1 VLPRKSLRLLIVTA
15 VVVAAIYLA
24 FLCFLWFRQDLFVYP
39 GLHNRAVSATVPHPE
54 GSEPFRVVTAAASVD
69 AIFLPAAV
77 ATDGRQPVVIFA
89 HGNAEVID
97 DWVAALDGF
106 RDRGIG
112 VVLIEYPGY
121 GRSTGSPSETSIRG
135 VLDAAYDR
143 IAKDPRVDPTRI
155 FGFGQS
161 LGGGAICLLAQD
173 RPLRALILQSTFTS
187 LDTFVGR
194 YGAPALLLR
203 DHFNSIGT
211 VARFSGPVL
220 VIHGRNDRLIP
231 WQQGQELARASA
243 RATFRLYA
251 CGHGCWD
258 PAHQPFWQDAVPFL
272 ISAGILPDKSSAAAA
287 AANR

>member
-54 GSEPFRVVTAAASVD
+54 GSEPFRVVTAAARVD

-77 ATDGRQPVVIFA
+77 ATDSRQPVVIFT
-89 HGNAEVID
+89 HGNGEVID

-112 VVLIEYPGY
+112 VLLVEYPGY

-135 VLDAAYDR
+135 ALDAAYDR

-187 LDTFVGR
+187 LDTFAGR

-203 DHFNSIGT
+203 DHFNSIWT

-272 ISAGILPDKSSAAAA
+272 ISAGILSDKSSAVAPAAS
-287 AANR
+287 R